1 MSRKR
6 ASPPIRHSWR
16 FFSNLI
22 IFLCV
27 FLCLFAFVRLH
38 FQSSISTSP
47 SYSTLHDH
55 DDHHFEGPPKIAFLF
70 LVRKDLPLDF
80 LWGAFFK
87 NGDAANLSIYIHS
100 EPRFVFDETTTSS
113 AFFYGRQLTNSIQ
126 VVWGE
131 SSMIMAERLLL
142 EKALEDPA
150 NQRFIL
156 LSDSCIPLYEFSYIY
171 NAVMSSP
178 KSFNGDAAN
187 LSIYIHS
194 EPRFVFDETT
204 TSSAFFYGRQLTN
217 SIQVVWGESSMIMA
231 ERLLL
236 EKALEDPA
244 NQRFILL
251 SDSCIPLYEF
261 SYIYNAVMSS
271 PKSFVDS
278 FININEDRY
287 DPKMS
292 PAIPEEKWRKGSQ
305 ELGFRFMF
313 PWLTSLQN
321 PHNCIPD
328 EHYVPTLL
336 AMSGLEDEL
345 ERRSLTYTLWNH
357 SAVRNDTKS
366 WHPITF
372 DRDDAS
378 PQEIKKIKDINHVYY
393 ESENRTAQC
402 TINSKLTPCFLFAR
416 KFTYGAAIR
425 VLTMGLVGPYD
436 FLALSKAT
444 ASKRK
449 SKQYT

>member
-178 KSFNGDAAN
+178 KSF
-187 LSIYIHS
+187 
-194 EPRFVFDETT
+194 
-204 TSSAFFYGRQLTN
+204 
-217 SIQVVWGESSMIMA
+217 
-231 ERLLL
+231 
-236 EKALEDPA
+236 
-244 NQRFILL
+244 
-251 SDSCIPLYEF
+251 
-261 SYIYNAVMSS
+261 
-271 PKSFVDS
+271 VDS

-305 ELGFRFMF
+305 
-313 PWLTSLQN
+313 
-321 PHNCIPD
+321 
-328 EHYVPTLL
+328 
-336 AMSGLEDEL
+336 
-345 ERRSLTYTLWNH
+345 
-357 SAVRNDTKS
+357 
-366 WHPITF
+366 
-372 DRDDAS
+372 
-378 PQEIKKIKDINHVYY
+378 
-393 ESENRTAQC
+393 
-402 TINSKLTPCFLFAR
+402 
-416 KFTYGAAIR
+416 
-425 VLTMGLVGPYD
+425 VLYLP
-436 FLALSKAT
+436 LSI
-444 ASKRK
+444 
-449 SKQYT
+449 

>member
-6 ASPPIRHSWR
+6 ASPPIRHLWR
-16 FFSNLI
+16 FLSNLI

-47 SYSTLHDH
+47 SYSALHYH

-156 LSDSCIPLYEFSYIY
+156 LSDSCIPLY
-171 NAVMSSP
+171 
-178 KSFNGDAAN
+178 D
-187 LSIYIHS
+187 
-194 EPRFVFDETT
+194 
-204 TSSAFFYGRQLTN
+204 
-217 SIQVVWGESSMIMA
+217 
-231 ERLLL
+231 
-236 EKALEDPA
+236 
-244 NQRFILL
+244 
-251 SDSCIPLYEF
+251 F

-305 ELGFRFMF
+305 WIALVRRHAEIVVGDDIIFTVFREFCKRWPPTDLTKRRQILEFGFRFMF

-357 SAVRNDTKS
+357 SAMRNDTKS

-402 TINSKLTPCFLFAR
+402 SINSKLTPCFLFAR
-416 KFTYGAAIR
+416 KFSYGAAIR

-436 FLALSKAT
+436 ILALTKAT